1 MLLALY
7 VYQYSY
13 EEVAEA
19 LGISVHALKK
29 RRDRI
34 MKKLRTHKII
44 NADKQA
50 G

>member
-13 EEVAEA
+13 EEVAKA
-19 LGISVHALKK
+19 LNITVHALKK

-34 MKKLRTHKII
+34 MKKLRAQK
-44 NADKQA
+44 KQLFSDDN
-50 G
+50 